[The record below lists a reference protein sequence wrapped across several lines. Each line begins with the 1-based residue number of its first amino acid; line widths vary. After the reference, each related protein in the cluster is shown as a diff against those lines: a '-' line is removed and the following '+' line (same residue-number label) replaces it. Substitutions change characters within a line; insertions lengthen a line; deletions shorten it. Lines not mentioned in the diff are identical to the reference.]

1 MKILDNN
8 GEFLWWKMIR
18 KDNKK
23 KKKIE
28 KCSPSTDK
36 KQGMP
41 LFPANVNLQ
50 WSNRV
55 VCSTNEHGIK

>member
-1 MKILDNN
+1 
-8 GEFLWWKMIR
+8 MIR

-23 KKKIE
+23 NRKIA
-28 KCSPSTDK
+28 KCSLSTNK
-36 KQGMP
+36 EQEMS
-41 LFPANVNLQ
+41 LFPTNINLQ